1 MAYEFTKQKIAA
13 EKKARVRK
21 LVVSGLAACAG
32 FAVGIATN
40 DMQNLF
46 GIFAACTLAM
56 LSGLAV
62 YYSMT

>member
-32 FAVGIATN
+32 FAVGFATN
-40 DMQNLF
+40 DMQTLF
-46 GIFAACTLAM
+46 GIFAAGTLAM
-56 LSGLAV
+56 LSGRAV
-62 YYSMT
+62 YYLMT